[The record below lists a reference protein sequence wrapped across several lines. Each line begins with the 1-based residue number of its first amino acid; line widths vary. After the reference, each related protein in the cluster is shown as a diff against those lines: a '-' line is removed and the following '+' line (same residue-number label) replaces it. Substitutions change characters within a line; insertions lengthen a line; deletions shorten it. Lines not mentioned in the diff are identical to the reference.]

1 MTVVDW
7 LVVATVLP
15 AAIFFVQHSWTR
27 WWRRPAGI
35 AVWIMALVV
44 LAVLI
49 LAAAR
54 AFGVALPDWV
64 RGLVFVLINV
74 ALWAKV
80 VALNMS
86 RRRGHHITPTRA
98 HDDRIGA

>member
-7 LVVATVLP
+7 LIVATLVP

-27 WWRRPAGI
+27 WWKLPAGI
-35 AVWIMALVV
+35 AVWIMAAVV

-49 LAAAR
+49 LASLR
-54 AFGVALPDWV
+54 AFGVVLPDWV

-74 ALWAKV
+74 ALWGKV
-80 VALNMS
+80 VALNVS
-86 RRRGHHITPTRA
+86 RRRGDHLTPPSP
-98 HDDRIGA
+98 DDRIGA